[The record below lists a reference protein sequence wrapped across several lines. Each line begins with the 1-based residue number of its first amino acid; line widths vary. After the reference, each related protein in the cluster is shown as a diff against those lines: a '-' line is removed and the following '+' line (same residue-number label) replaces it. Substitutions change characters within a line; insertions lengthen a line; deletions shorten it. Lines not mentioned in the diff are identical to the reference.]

1 MEGQLTTSA
10 VSIGRRDGGDATR
23 NLASRS
29 NGAFNANTRTHA
41 GAAKPRAALNTAGV
55 WVHTLVL
62 TGELTRRSAHALEVE
77 IEDLCAKG
85 VTAITLDLRQL
96 TYIDSVGVAVI
107 SFRCGLCQR
116 QGYGFSLVPGPRFV
130 QRAFEQ
136 AGILDL
142 LPFDDDAVGARRLSA
157 ALSSSRPCEAQ
168 GEDGHPLVGRSSRRS
183 LES

>member
-10 VSIGRRDGGDATR
+10 VSIGRGDGGDATPS
-23 NLASRS
+23 LASRT
-29 NGAFNANTRTHA
+29 NTAFNANTRTHPVA
-41 GAAKPRAALNTAGV
+41 VKPRSVAKGGGV
-55 WVHTLVL
+55 WAHTLVL

-77 IEDLCAKG
+77 IEELCAKG

-136 AGILDL
+136 AGIVDL
-142 LPFDDDAVGARRLSA
+142 LPFEDDSIEARRLSA
-157 ALSSSRPCEAQ
+157 
-168 GEDGHPLVGRSSRRS
+168 
-183 LES
+183 

>member
-1 MEGQLTTSA
+1 MEGQLSTSA
-10 VSIGRRDGGDATR
+10 VSIGRRDGVDATR

-29 NGAFNANTRTHA
+29 NAALDTNTRTHP
-41 GAAKPRAALNTAGV
+41 GAAKPRPAARATGV
-55 WVHTLVL
+55 WAHTLVL

-85 VTAITLDLRQL
+85 VTAITLDLRRL

-116 QGYGFSLVPGPRFV
+116 QGYAFSLLPGPRVV

-136 AGILDL
+136 AGIADL
-142 LPFDDDAVGARRLSA
+142 LPFDDDPVEARRLSA
-157 ALSSSRPCEAQ
+157 VVSSPSVC
-168 GEDGHPLVGRSSRRS
+168 DG
-183 LES
+183 